1 LGAIGLGFTK
11 ARFAVTKE
19 DTMASLNNQMSGEI
33 LELRDL
39 IVAAGVGNQEAMRQ
53 LELAL
58 PQEVPW
64 INSYR

>member
-1 LGAIGLGFTK
+1 
-11 ARFAVTKE
+11 
-19 DTMASLNNQMSGEI
+19 MASLNNQMSGEI